1 MDELD
6 EMLENILN
14 QNYLKIIFYEEKIL
28 RKLGDI
34 TLKELRTL
42 EIIAK
47 GEKTKSNNSTAIA
60 KALGITLGTLT
71 ANIDRLI
78 KKGLVDKDKLLE
90 DKRTTVLSVTQL
102 GKKIL
107 KEYSNEHLKIIR
119 SSTKNLTQKE
129 KAIVVSLVNKFDI

>member
-6 EMLENILN
+6 EVLEEILN
-14 QNYLKIIFYEEKIL
+14 KNYLKMISYEEKIL

-34 TLKELRTL
+34 TLKELKTL

-47 GEKTKSNNSTAIA
+47 GERCKNNNSTAIA
-60 KALGITLGTLT
+60 HALGITLGTLT
-71 ANIDRLI
+71 ANINRLV
-78 KKGLVDKDKLLE
+78 KKGLVIKDKLLE
-90 DKRTTVLSVTQL
+90 DKRTTILTVSQS

-119 SSTKNLTQKE
+119 SSTQNLTQKE
-129 KAIVVSLVNKFDI
+129 KTIIVSLVNKFDI